1 MSHAPV
7 AFGVNTDGRDLVFG
21 DVHGCFPTLA
31 RALDAVGYE
40 AGCDRLFGVG
50 DLVNRGPHSAEAIDW
65 LERRFAAVVLGNHD
79 RAVLSWFAAK
89 RRTTPSAGSEWLRGI
104 APSEFGRWRAALGD
118 MPLAITIETPHG
130 PVGLVHAEAPRVRC
144 GATP

>member
-1 MSHAPV
+1 MHRTKQMSHAPV
-7 AFGVNTDGRDLVFG
+7 AFGVNTDGRDLVVG
-21 DVHGCFPTLA
+21 DVHGCFRTLA

-50 DLVNRGPHSAEAIDW
+50 DLVNRGPHSADAVDW

-89 RRTTPSAGSEWLRGI
+89 RLPCRRLGLSGCAASP
-104 APSEFGRWRAALGD
+104 RANSGD
-118 MPLAITIETPHG
+118 G
-130 PVGLVHAEAPRVRC
+130 VRR
-144 GATP
+144 